1 VSFGRAIYKQ
11 LEVMRKEADV
21 LQQKVK
27 LRASSAD
34 SQQTPKLHFK
44 RAGLGLEI

>member
-1 VSFGRAIYKQ
+1 
-11 LEVMRKEADV
+11 MRKEADV

-44 RAGLGLEI
+44 RAGLGLEIWIWDHLNTQTEC